1 MARQGEV
8 TFPAPLK
15 AVAGDE
21 VQGLLTGPAYML
33 DIVVRLADELHP
45 VGLSWGLG
53 LDALEAG
60 SGRRLHGPVTPPRPA
75 PVVPPAPA
83 ARRSDP
89 VASPDPPP
97 GPPEAR
103 PT

>member
-1 MARQGEV
+1 VARQGEV

-45 VGLSWGLG
+45 VGL
-53 LDALEAG
+53 
-60 SGRRLHGPVTPPRPA
+60 
-75 PVVPPAPA
+75 
-83 ARRSDP
+83 
-89 VASPDPPP
+89 
-97 GPPEAR
+97 
-103 PT
+103 